1 MITISHVYYAY
12 ETGTPYLLRDLNLT
26 IHNGD
31 YISIVG
37 ENGSGKSTFI
47 KLLLGLLKPSRGTLV
62 NDFKRTSYV
71 PQRFETLNRQFP
83 ITVREVMNTYRKV
96 LGIKDKEAVSHYLGL
111 MKMDA
116 YGESC
121 QAGSARK
128 YSLPGLSWPIRTF
141 SYWTSRL
148 RELMSSPRQNY
159 IRS

>member
-96 LGIKDKEAVSHYLGL
+96 LGIKDK
-111 MKMDA
+111 
-116 YGESC
+116 
-121 QAGSARK
+121 
-128 YSLPGLSWPIRTF
+128 
-141 SYWTSRL
+141 
-148 RELMSSPRQNY
+148 
-159 IRS
+159 